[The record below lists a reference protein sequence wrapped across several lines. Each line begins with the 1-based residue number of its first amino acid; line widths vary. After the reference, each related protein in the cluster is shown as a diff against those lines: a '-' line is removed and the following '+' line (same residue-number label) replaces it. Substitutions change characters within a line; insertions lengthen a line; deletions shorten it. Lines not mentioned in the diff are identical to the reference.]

1 MTAIAGLLRSL
12 TVVAGFVAL
21 SGGCRQGEE
30 ARAAQLRD
38 VKLNRE
44 RLLAS
49 RLGAADS
56 SSRPIPLAQWI
67 MPAELR
73 EISGLALMPT
83 GRVLAHDDEVGR
95 VYEIDPKT
103 GIIERRFALAGSP
116 RGDFEGIT
124 VAGTDIYMLQSD
136 GWLFKFQIA
145 ANGEEADYQKFN
157 TQLGKECEF
166 EGVAYEA
173 DSSRLL
179 LPCKKVHN
187 KSLKHDLVI
196 YEVMLPLSQPLRATV
211 LTIPV
216 DDVLDA
222 NHWKEISPSDIAI
235 DPVSHNYVMVAAR
248 EKALVVVS
256 PDGQLVKAEAL
267 PPGHEQA
274 EGVAVT
280 PDSILIISDEATR
293 RPADITL
300 YRWRR

>member
-1 MTAIAGLLRSL
+1 MMPLLRSL
-12 TVVAGFVAL
+12 TVIASLVAI

-38 VKLNRE
+38 VKASRE
-44 RLLAS
+44 RLLQN

-56 SSRPIPLAQWI
+56 SSRPVPLAEWI
-67 MPAELR
+67 MPNELR
-73 EISGLALMPT
+73 EISGLALLPN

-95 VYEIDPKT
+95 IYEIDPKT
-103 GIIERRFALAGSP
+103 GIIERRFALSGSP

-124 VAGTDIYMLQSD
+124 VAGSDIYLLQSD
-136 GWLFKFQIA
+136 GWLFRFQIA
-145 ANGEEADYQKFN
+145 ANGDEAQYERFN

-166 EGVAYEA
+166 EGVAFEA
-173 DSSRLL
+173 DSSQLV

-187 KSLKHDLVI
+187 KGFKHDIVM
-196 YEVMLPLSQPLRATV
+196 YKVMLPLSRPLRTTV
-211 LTIPV
+211 ATIPM
-216 DDVLDA
+216 DDVLEA
-222 NHWKEISPSDIAI
+222 NHWKEVSPSDIAI
-235 DPVSHNYVMVAAR
+235 DPVTRNYVLVAAR

-256 PDGQLVKAEAL
+256 PDGQVVKAEAL

-280 PDSILIISDEATR
+280 PDGILIISDEATH

>member
-1 MTAIAGLLRSL
+1 MVVLLRSL
-12 TVVAGFVAL
+12 TVVASIVAI
-21 SGGCRQGEE
+21 SGGCRQSEN
-30 ARAAQLRD
+30 ARAEQLRD
-38 VKLNRE
+38 VKVHRE
-44 RLLAS
+44 RLLQS

-56 SSRPIPLAQWI
+56 SSRPVALAQWI
-67 MPAELR
+67 MPNELR
-73 EISGLALMPT
+73 EISGLALLPN

-95 VYEIDPKT
+95 IYEIDPKT
-103 GIIERRFALAGSP
+103 GVIERRFALSGSP

-124 VAGTDIYMLQSD
+124 VAGDDVYLLQSD

-145 ANGEEADYQKFN
+145 PDGDEAVYERFN

-173 DSSRLL
+173 DSSQLV
-179 LPCKKVHN
+179 LPCKKVHKN
-187 KSLKHDLVI
+187 KSLKHDIVI
-196 YEVMLPLSQPLRATV
+196 YKVMLPLSNPLRTTV
-211 LTIPV
+211 MTIPV

-235 DPVSHNYVMVAAR
+235 DPVTRNYVLVAAR
-248 EKALVVVS
+248 EKALVILS
-256 PDGQLVKAEAL
+256 PDGQLLKAEAL

-280 PDSILIISDEATR
+280 PDSILIISDEATH